1 MAKVTKARCEAM
13 GFIWNEK
20 TQTCS
25 MPKISL
31 IKMTLS
37 RGPGCD
43 GGSRAV
49 VITKNLPLAVKK
61 ALIKAA
67 KARKRTST
75 GR

>member
-1 MAKVTKARCEAM
+1 MPRITKAQCEAM
-13 GFIWNEK
+13 GFDWNEEK
-20 TQTCS
+20 QKCT

-43 GGSRAV
+43 GPSRAV
-49 VITKNLPLAVKK
+49 TIRRSLPMAVRK
-61 ALIKAA
+61 ALLKAG
-67 KARKRTST
+67 RKT